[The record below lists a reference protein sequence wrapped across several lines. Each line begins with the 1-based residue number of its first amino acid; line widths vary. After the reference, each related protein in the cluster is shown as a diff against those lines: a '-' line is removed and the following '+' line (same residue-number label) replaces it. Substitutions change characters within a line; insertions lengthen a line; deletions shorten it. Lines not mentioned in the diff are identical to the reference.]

1 MKLHKLTVQAVI
13 EGLEEIFGN
22 NKLADRVVR
31 SQITKDR
38 RWGSR
43 DRRFIAES
51 IYDIVRWWKWYLTI
65 GEIDEQ
71 DAARFEKVLAVY
83 LQEKQVDFPDWFT
96 PQIPNDESIRKNK
109 IKFASDL
116 SCAASIPDWLNELGH
131 NELGDRWEKEITAL
145 NQTTDVVLRVNT
157 LKTDKSKLKT
167 ILAKEGLEVAEIAGF
182 PDALILKQRRDLSQ
196 LRSFKNGYYEVQD
209 ASSQLV
215 APFSQVK
222 EGMTVV
228 DTCAGAGG
236 KSLHLAAQMENKGK
250 IFSMDIEDAKLVE
263 LEKRSKRAGTRIV
276 SAHLAHKQQI
286 IKLTEKANVLLID
299 APCSGLGILRR
310 KPDAKWKLSLDKI
323 EEYKTKQEQ
332 ILEEYQ
338 SMLMS
343 GGALIY
349 VTCSILP
356 SENEKQIENFL
367 AKQNGKYR
375 LEAEKKVWPSEGF
388 DGFYMARLRKL

>member
-1 MKLHKLTVQAVI
+1 MKLHKPIVQAVS
-13 EGLEEIFGN
+13 EGLEEIFEE

-31 SQITKDR
+31 GQIKKDR

-43 DRRFIAES
+43 DRRFIAEC
-51 IYDIVRWWKWYLTI
+51 IYDCVRWWKWYLAI

-71 DAARFEKVLAVY
+71 DPDRFEKVLAIY
-83 LQEKQVDFPDWFT
+83 LQEKKVDFPEWFT
-96 PQIPNDESIRKNK
+96 PNIPDFVSIQKNK
-109 IKFASDL
+109 TKYAADL
-116 SCAASIPDWLNELGH
+116 SCSASIPDWLNELGH
-131 NELGDRWEKEITAL
+131 RELGDRWEKEINAL

-157 LKTDKSKLKT
+157 LKTDKTKLKT
-167 ILAKEGLEVAEIAGF
+167 ILAKEGLEVEEIPDF
-182 PDALILKQRRDLSQ
+182 QDALRLKQRRDLSQ
-196 LRSFKNGYYEVQD
+196 LKSFKKGYYEIQD

-215 APFSQVK
+215 APFSKVS
-222 EGMTVV
+222 EGMTVI
-228 DTCAGAGG
+228 DACAGAGG
-236 KSLHLAAQMENKGK
+236 KSLHMAAQMENKGK
-250 IFSMDIEDAKLVE
+250 IFSLDIEDAKLIE

-276 SAHLAHKQQI
+276 SAHLIYQQQVK
-286 IKLTEKANVLLID
+286 KLAEKANVLLID

-323 EEYKTKQEQ
+323 DEYKTKQEQ

-338 SMLMS
+338 EMVMP
-343 GGALIY
+343 GGALVY

-367 AKQNGKYR
+367 AKQNGRYS

>member
-65 GEIDEQ
+65 GEINEQ

-83 LQEKQVDFPDWFT
+83 LQDKQVEFPDWFA

-109 IKFASDL
+109 IKYASDL
-116 SCAASIPDWLNELGH
+116 SCAASIPDWLNVLGH

-167 ILAKEGLEVAEIAGF
+167 ILAKEGLEVA
-182 PDALILKQRRDLSQ
+182 
-196 LRSFKNGYYEVQD
+196 
-209 ASSQLV
+209 
-215 APFSQVK
+215 
-222 EGMTVV
+222 
-228 DTCAGAGG
+228 
-236 KSLHLAAQMENKGK
+236 
-250 IFSMDIEDAKLVE
+250 
-263 LEKRSKRAGTRIV
+263 
-276 SAHLAHKQQI
+276 
-286 IKLTEKANVLLID
+286 
-299 APCSGLGILRR
+299 
-310 KPDAKWKLSLDKI
+310 
-323 EEYKTKQEQ
+323 
-332 ILEEYQ
+332 
-338 SMLMS
+338 
-343 GGALIY
+343 
-349 VTCSILP
+349 
-356 SENEKQIENFL
+356 
-367 AKQNGKYR
+367 
-375 LEAEKKVWPSEGF
+375 
-388 DGFYMARLRKL
+388 